1 MGLRPL
7 SIPLECEKMMNPADY
22 QMDYTV
28 IDQKTTSGGRID
40 VVEYGPLAGS
50 SDARTAEK
58 LFFLR
63 EARMTL
69 KSIRITLNRGKC
81 RIEPGALYH
90 MHGQLE
96 MRTSTGGG
104 IISAVARR
112 VASGES
118 LFVNE
123 VVGSGVLVL
132 EPTFGHFILAEID
145 GEEGLIVDNGMF
157 YAAIGDVDVG
167 VFRNRGSGMMAGEGL
182 YQTKITG
189 KGLVALYSP
198 VPMKEISEA
207 HITPEDPL
215 FVDGNFALMRTTG
228 VAFTLTRSSK
238 SWFATSQSGE
248 GLLQTFRGTGTVWF
262 APTQHV
268 YEMLASPAG
277 LDELSRATGN
287 RSNTVGRASG

>member
-1 MGLRPL
+1 
-7 SIPLECEKMMNPADY
+7 
-22 QMDYTV
+22 MDYTV
-28 IDQKTTSGGRID
+28 LDQKTTNGGRIE

-63 EARMTL
+63 EARMSL
-69 KSIRITLNRGKC
+69 KSLRITLNRGRC

-90 MHGQLE
+90 MQGKLE

-104 IISAVARR
+104 LISAVARR

-123 VVGSGVLVL
+123 VEGSGELLL

-145 GEEGLIVDNGMF
+145 GDEGLIVDKGMF
-157 YAAIGDVDVG
+157 YAAIGDIDVG
-167 VFRNRGSGMMAGEGL
+167 VFRNRGTGMAAGEGL
-182 YQTKITG
+182 FQTKLTG

-198 VPMKEISEA
+198 VPMTEISEA
-207 HITPEDPL
+207 RITPEDPL

-228 VAFTLTRSSK
+228 VAFTLRRSSK
-238 SWFATSQSGE
+238 SWFSTAQSGE
-248 GLLQTFRGTGTVWF
+248 GLLQTFTGSGTVWF

-268 YEMLASPAG
+268 YEMLSSPIG
-277 LDELSRATGN
+277 LVELSRATGN
-287 RSNTVGRASG
+287 RSNMVGRAS